1 MSSPV
6 CLIPAYFSPLLTST
20 GPSRML
26 SKHHLPGNLPDHLHY
41 SSSSVAV
48 NPYSFFCIFLLIC
61 FLSKH
66 MASYTFYL
74 FMYHQMNTHKHLYL
88 RTEHRVSLVQFSC
101 SVISDSVTPWLQ
113 HSRPPCPSPIHGVYP
128 NSCPSSQWCL
138 PTLSSSVVPFSCL
151 QSFPASGSFQMSQ
164 FFMSGG
170 QNIRASASESVLH
183 MNIQDW
189 FLLGWTGLISLLSK
203 GLSRVFLNTT
213 VQKHQ
218 FFVAQLSL

>member
-1 MSSPV
+1 MW
-6 CLIPAYFSPLLTST
+6 LQRNAIFSIKYSNYIDFDSTVLTFRILTS
-20 GPSRML
+20 PS
-26 SKHHLPGNLPDHLHY
+26 LPPLPAN
-41 SSSSVAV
+41 VPV
-48 NPYSFFCIFLLIC
+48 I
-61 FLSKH
+61 
-66 MASYTFYL
+66 
-74 FMYHQMNTHKHLYL
+74 
-88 RTEHRVSLVQFSC
+88 QFSC

-151 QSFPASGSFQMSQ
+151 QYFPASGSFQMSQ

-170 QNIRASASESVLH
+170 QNIRASASESVLQ